1 MTNLLKSAPLRFAL
15 TLLFELYA
23 VTAGEA
29 QVQNASK
36 TGVSVSYS
44 LPTAQL
50 SLHEPIVIN
59 FQVNNE
65 TTQAVGFDLGQDRKG
80 EFLFTVTS
88 PDGATLHLPQYMHE
102 GISQYGT
109 VSVQKGESFSQ
120 SLLLNEWYDN
130 FNVLGKYILSA
141 RLTKPIVVGETP
153 QLDSGF
159 TGEIY
164 ITHRDPARLEKVC
177 AGLAMQVE
185 TAANPEAAQK
195 PALMLSYIED
205 PIAVP
210 YLARVLAT
218 KTLTSDKAIAGL
230 KRIGNDAAV
239 EELLSALNKN
249 GHIADEAAHALS
261 QMLDKISDARLK
273 ETVNKAVERTTERE
287 RNEFIQT
294 QIVYL
299 GYRDPNLQ
307 HTAIQELV
315 RVENG
320 LKQAEPALQR
330 LVDDPNQP
338 SDVRDAAKDA
348 LQRLHPP
355 PR

>member
-1 MTNLLKSAPLRFAL
+1 MTNLLKSAPLLLAL
-15 TLLFELYA
+15 TLLLELHA
-23 VTAGEA
+23 VTGGEA
-29 QVQNASK
+29 QVQDASK
-36 TGVSVSYS
+36 PGVSVSYS
-44 LPTAQL
+44 LPTAQV

-59 FQVNNE
+59 FQVDNE
-65 TTQAVGFDLGQDRKG
+65 TARVIGLDLGQDRKG
-80 EFLFTVTS
+80 EFVFTVTS
-88 PDGATLHLPQYMHE
+88 PEGATLHLPQYRHN

-109 VSVQKGESFSQ
+109 VSVQPGESFSQ

-130 FNVLGKYILSA
+130 FNVPGKYVLGA
-141 RLTKPIVVGETP
+141 RLTK
-153 QLDSGF
+153 
-159 TGEIY
+159 
-164 ITHRDPARLEKVC
+164 DPARLEKVC
-177 AGLAMQVE
+177 ADLAKQVE
-185 TAANPEAAQK
+185 TAPNPEAAQE

-218 KTLTSDKAIAGL
+218 KTLTYDKAIAGL

-249 GHIADEAAHALS
+249 GDIADAAAHALS

-287 RNEFIQT
+287 RNEFIKT
-294 QIVYL
+294 QIAYL
-299 GYRDPNLQ
+299 EYRDPNLQ

-330 LVDDPNQP
+330 LADDPNQP
-338 SDVRDAAKDA
+338 SDVRAAAKDA
-348 LQRLHPP
+348 LQKLHPP